1 MDKSLKH
8 WKSEHPMLFISC
20 LLMTGA
26 FIAEQIPAISNP
38 LLNSIHYK
46 SSYLSVFIFLW
57 TVIVL
62 LLLQTNKNS
71 HWLHGLLICI
81 IIILWGVGIAIL
93 TKQYSLLS
101 IPYPEGFIQTIR
113 SSIIQKLN
121 KTIPH
126 KTANAFAQAMLIGI
140 KGEMDKSIVK
150 AYTQLGI
157 IHIIAISGMH
167 LEIIYQYLAQFTK
180 WLPRKLFF
188 RWLEFFMLLIGIW
201 FYTFVAFASPSIVR
215 ATVFFSIYLI
225 GRMFNLHQY
234 TLNSIAAGLLV
245 VVLFDHSSINQIG
258 LQLSYAAVIGIHLF
272 YPILYDL
279 NKMDN
284 PILNFCW
291 SNLSITMAAQITT
304 LPILIFHFHQVSG
317 LVIISNFIMV
327 PLSTVLLY
335 VLLMLLLTPYY
346 FNLPILLGKAIQAY
360 MIWLNHIVSL
370 VYQLSPYEAPV
381 FQMSK
386 WGLCIYYVYML
397 LIYLWIL
404 KKQARILFVAILI
417 ATIQICLKLFSLH

>member
-1 MDKSLKH
+1 
-8 WKSEHPMLFISC
+8 MLFISC

-26 FIAEQIPAISNP
+26 LIAEQMPAVSSP
-38 LLNSIHYK
+38 FLNTINYK
-46 SSYLSVFIFLW
+46 SNYLSIFFFLM
-57 TVIVL
+57 TIIVL
-62 LLLQTNKNS
+62 LLLQTNKNTN
-71 HWLHGLLICI
+71 WLHGFLIYI
-81 IIILWGVGIAIL
+81 ILILWGVIMAIL

-101 IPYPEGFIQTIR
+101 IPYPEAFIKTIR

-121 KTIPH
+121 NTIPH
-126 KTANAFAQAMLIGI
+126 KASNAFAQAMLIGI

-167 LEIIYQYLAQFTK
+167 LDIIYQYLAQFTK
-180 WLPRKLFF
+180 WLPQKIFF
-188 RWLEFFMLLIGIW
+188 KWLEFFMLLLGIW
-201 FYTFVAFASPSIVR
+201 VYTFVAFASPSIIR
-215 ATVFFSIYLI
+215 ASLFFTIYLT
-225 GRMFNLHQY
+225 GQMFNLHQY

-245 VVLFDHSSINQIG
+245 VLLFDHSSINQIG

-272 YPILYDL
+272 YPLLYDL

-291 SNLSITMAAQITT
+291 SNLSITIAAQIPT
-304 LPILIFHFHQVSG
+304 LPILIYHFHQVSG

-327 PLSTVLLY
+327 PLSTALLY
-335 VLLMLLLTPYY
+335 VLLMLLLTPSL
-346 FNLPILLGKAIQAY
+346 FNLSILLGKAIQAY
-360 MIWLNHIVSL
+360 MIWLNQIVSL

-386 WGLCIYYVYML
+386 WGLCLYYVYLL

-404 KKQARILFVAILI
+404 KKQASILFVAILI
-417 ATIQICLKLFSLH
+417 ATVQICLKLFSLP